1 MSVSTKLM
9 AVADGLAAGLTASFF
24 PVLDDRGLGIQRRG
38 PADRPTFVITD
49 EYKGGGQHSDHLAGL
64 GRTTVYG
71 ALGALGAAVLSSFV
85 PGLRELDTG
94 SAATLGALIGAG
106 AVVVQNLARGV
117 VLGVAAEM
125 DLPGA
130 KEELV
135 AFSMGAEYVKPSH
148 LEDLLHAAAAEE
160 RRTGRPQKV
169 DLSG

>member
-94 SAATLGALIGAG
+94 SAATLGEKASSRRKRPPQMAT
-106 AVVVQNLARGV
+106 RR
-117 VLGVAAEM
+117 AATPVISTTEM
-125 DLPGA
+125 
-130 KEELV
+130 EVE
-135 AFSMGAEYVKPSH
+135 
-148 LEDLLHAAAAEE
+148 
-160 RRTGRPQKV
+160 
-169 DLSG
+169 